1 MDRAAWRV
9 GRWWLAGMSAVWLIG
24 GSASRGQDKDKYLD
38 ARLSMV
44 EDEVAREGVKS
55 KAVLAAMRIVPRHL
69 FCLPQYRSSAYY
81 DQALPIG
88 FQQTISPPFIVAYMT
103 ESLDPQPTDKV
114 LEIGTG
120 SGYQAAVLS
129 QIVAEVYTIE
139 IVPELGKRAA
149 QTLKDVGYRNV
160 QAKVGDGYKGWPEF
174 APFDKIIVTCS
185 PEDVPQP
192 LIDQLKEGGRMIV
205 PIGERYQQTFYLFE
219 KRKGE
224 LVKTKLLPTMFVPMT
239 GISEEQRKVL
249 PDPTRPQLLNGG
261 FESDED
267 QDGAADIWYYQRQL
281 RRRIGGAPEGLAFI
295 EFQSSDVGRGSQ
307 MLQAMGVEGSRV
319 SGLEV
324 TLLVKADGLKN
335 GDKPHERPSL
345 VIHFFDSE
353 RKVVGEELV
362 GPWQGTFA
370 WRKVSRTLSVP
381 PKAKSGIV
389 RVGLHGAVGRLSV
402 DDIRL
407 TPVAR

>member
-1 MDRAAWRV
+1 
-9 GRWWLAGMSAVWLIG
+9 
-24 GSASRGQDKDKYLD
+24 
-38 ARLSMV
+38 
-44 EDEVAREGVKS
+44 
-55 KAVLAAMRIVPRHL
+55 
-69 FCLPQYRSSAYY
+69 
-81 DQALPIG
+81 LPIG
-88 FQQTISPPFIVAYMT
+88 FKQTISPPFIVAYMT

-149 QTLKDVGYRNV
+149 QTLTDVGYRNV
-160 QAKVGDGYKGWPEF
+160 HAKVGDGYKGWPEF

-239 GISEEQRKVL
+239 GISEQQRKVL
-249 PDPTRPQLLNGG
+249 PDPTRPQILNGG
-261 FESDED
+261 FEIDED
-267 QDGAADIWYYQRQL
+267 QDGAADSWYYQRQL

-295 EFQSSDVGRGSQ
+295 DFQCSEAGRGAQ
-307 MLQAMGVEGSRV
+307 MLQAIGIEGSRV
-319 SGLEV
+319 SGLEMSG
-324 TLLVKADGLKN
+324 KY
-335 GDKPHERPSL
+335 SL
-345 VIHFFDSE
+345 S
-353 RKVVGEELV
+353 
-362 GPWQGTFA
+362 
-370 WRKVSRTLSVP
+370 WRAVSIPL
-381 PKAKSGIV
+381 
-389 RVGLHGAVGRLSV
+389 
-402 DDIRL
+402 
-407 TPVAR
+407 

>member
-1 MDRAAWRV
+1 MDRAKWRV
-9 GRWWLAGMSAVWLIG
+9 VRWWLAGISALWLIG
-24 GSASRGQDKDKYLD
+24 GTPSRGQDKDKFLD
-38 ARLSMV
+38 ARLKMV

-69 FCLPQYRSSAYY
+69 FCLPQYRVSAYF

-88 FQQTISPPFIVAYMT
+88 FKQTISPPFIVAYMT

-149 QTLKDVGYRNV
+149 QTLTDVGYRNV
-160 QAKVGDGYKGWPEF
+160 HAKVGDGYKGWPEV

-239 GISEEQRKVL
+239 GISEQQRKVL
-249 PDPTRPQLLNGG
+249 PDPTRPQILNGG
-261 FESDED
+261 FEIDED
-267 QDGAADIWYYQRQL
+267 QDGAADFWYYQRQL

-295 EFQSSDVGRGSQ
+295 DFQCSEAGRGAQ
-307 MLQAMGVEGSRV
+307 MLQAIGIEGSRV
-319 SGLEV
+319 SGLEMSV
-324 TLLVKADGLKN
+324 MVKADGLKY
-335 GDKPHERPSL
+335 GDKSYERPSL
-345 VIHFFDSE
+345 IVHYFDGD
-353 RKVVGEELV
+353 RKLVGEEHL
-362 GPWQGTFA
+362 GPWQGTFG
-370 WRKVSRTLSVP
+370 WRKVTGTLSVP
-381 PKAKSGIV
+381 PKAKEGV
-389 RVGLHGAVGRLSV
+389 LRVGLHGATGRLSV
-402 DDIRL
+402 DDLRM
-407 TPVAR
+407 TAVPR